1 MTRHRIIRLLFVS
14 TVFVLF
20 AMMFWPFFTALLL
33 AGLFAFALNRY
44 VEKLTAFKLSRA
56 QASVTLILSILTF
69 VAAPLAYIV
78 LKTVSLVK
86 EYSAIGIKST
96 PIYQSTEQLLLKITD
111 GTLQLAARFNLDL
124 SRLPKPVEWLG
135 SYSDEIGSF
144 ATGFL
149 AQLPLLGLN
158 FFVFLLALFY
168 FLSESQRLKT
178 SLVKLDVLT
187 AYDINL
193 VVRVIQNSSHL
204 TLVASVMIGLLQ
216 AFIVSV
222 FAYFCGFTEFFI
234 IFIITAITS
243 LIPVVGSAP
252 TALFLMLVAFV
263 QGETGAGLAMLVAAG
278 VAGSVDNFIKPIILN
293 SGEQE
298 MHPVLSLLSLIGAIM
313 IYGAPGILLGPV
325 ITQLALNTLP
335 IFKTEEKAGEIAA
348 PEQT

>member
-1 MTRHRIIRLLFVS
+1 MQVTRHRIIRFLFVG

-44 VEKLTAFKLSRA
+44 VEKLTELRLNRA
-56 QASVTLILSILTF
+56 QASVALITSILIF
-69 VAAPLAYIV
+69 VAAPLAYII
-78 LKTVSLVK
+78 LKTVALVK
-86 EYSAIGIKST
+86 EYSVIGIKNT
-96 PIYQSTEQLLLKITD
+96 PIYQSTEQLLLKITE
-111 GTLQLAARFNLDL
+111 GSTELAARFSLDL
-124 SRLPKPVEWLG
+124 SKLPKPVDLL
-135 SYSDEIGSF
+135 SSHSDEIGTF
-144 ATGFL
+144 TTGFL

-168 FLSESQRLKT
+168 FLSQSVRLKN
-178 SLVKLDVLT
+178 SLLKLDVLS
-187 AYDINL
+187 AYEINL

-204 TLVASVMIGLLQ
+204 TLIASVLIGLLQ

-234 IFIITAITS
+234 IFIMTAITS

-252 TALFLMLVAFV
+252 MALFLMLVAFI
-263 QGETGAGLAMLVAAG
+263 QGQPGAGLAMLVAAG
-278 VAGSVDNFIKPIILN
+278 VAGSVDNFIKPLILN

-348 PEQT
+348 PE